1 MKKDK
6 SEKISFICF
15 LVASICF
22 YISGIIGI
30 NNIMIA
36 TDNMEFATE
45 IFGIEE
51 GSNLFSYKNIIKS
64 LTNMLRNYY
73 NEEEINK
80 IIKIN
85 GERFIE
91 ER

>member
-30 NNIMIA
+30 ISKDESNWVVNLCL
-36 TDNMEFATE
+36 
-45 IFGIEE
+45 
-51 GSNLFSYKNIIKS
+51 GSAFLC
-64 LTNMLRNYY
+64 
-73 NEEEINK
+73 
-80 IIKIN
+80 
-85 GERFIE
+85 
-91 ER
+91 